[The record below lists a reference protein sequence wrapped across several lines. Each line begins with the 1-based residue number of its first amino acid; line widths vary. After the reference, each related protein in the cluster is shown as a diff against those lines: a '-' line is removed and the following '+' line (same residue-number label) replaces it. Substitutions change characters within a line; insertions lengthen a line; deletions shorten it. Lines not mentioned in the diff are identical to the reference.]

1 MKSFLK
7 IKSVN
12 SGMITLLDDY
22 CRKYNLNS
30 STNIQYTL
38 NDQIV
43 FGKWLNRIK
52 EIKEQNHQ
60 EGLGL
65 EIASLFQPNHMGVL
79 AYMAQ
84 SSHTLEDYINI
95 LTKYEKLWL
104 NYTPKTIHPQNDF
117 FSISWDK
124 PTYLQIGLYL
134 QETAITEE
142 IQVAILYKHL
152 KQNIDLK
159 KNIFHKLEFS
169 IPEPKNIEK
178 YVEYFNCPVIFNA
191 KKTKITLPSSLLKI
205 KLKNSDPALLEMLSK
220 HANTLLK
227 QIPKQDSLIE
237 MVNLSI
243 IKALESNDV
252 KIHTVANFLNTS
264 PRLLQIDLKKNGLS
278 FRSILNT
285 IRQSLA
291 KKYLCNYNLM
301 IVDVAFLL
309 GYKDQTSFNR
319 AFKTWTGVSPSKWR
333 KRQKNKNTSSPT

>member
-22 CRKYNLNS
+22 CKKYNLNC

-43 FGKWLNRIK
+43 FDKWLNKIK
-52 EIKEQNHQ
+52 HIKEQNQQ

-65 EIASLFQPNHMGVL
+65 DIGALFQPNHMGIL
-79 AYMAQ
+79 AYLTQ
-84 SSHTLEDYINI
+84 SSHTLADYINI
-95 LTKYEKLWL
+95 LIKYEKLWL
-104 NYTPKTIHPQNDF
+104 NYTPKTVFSQNDY
-117 FSISWDK
+117 FSIFWDK

-152 KQNIDLK
+152 KQNMDLK
-159 KNIFHKLEFS
+159 KNIFHSLELS

-178 YVEYFNCPVIFNA
+178 YLEYFNCPVTFNA
-191 KKTKITLPSSLLKI
+191 KHTKITLPTSLLKI
-205 KLKNSDPALLEMLSK
+205 KLKNSDPTLLEMLSK

-227 QIPKQDSLIE
+227 KIPKQDSLRE

-252 KIHTVANFLNTS
+252 KINTVADFLNTS
-264 PRLLQIDLKKNGLS
+264 PRLLQSDLKKNGLS
-278 FRSILNT
+278 FRNSLNT
-285 IRQSLA
+285 IRQNLA

-301 IVDVAFLL
+301 IVDIAFLL

-319 AFKTWTGVSPSKWR
+319 AFKNWTGVSPSKWR
-333 KRQKNKNTSSPT
+333 KWQKNKNDSSST